1 MFLTKY
7 DISSSYLMKIE
18 ARTLIHT
25 YVVNMYMY
33 MIALA
38 SKEQAGLKPNRP
50 GGTFS
55 NQVETRIYRLW
66 GCNLSPE

>member
-1 MFLTKY
+1 
-7 DISSSYLMKIE
+7 MKIE

-25 YVVNMYMY
+25 YVVSMYMY

-38 SKEQAGLKPNRP
+38 SKEQAGIKQNRP

-55 NQVETRIYRLW
+55 NQVRTRLYGLW
-66 GCNLSPE
+66 GCNLPPE